1 MRQQIPDPPQN
12 EWQPHPQQDQLAR
25 STQYKRLPQEEPL
38 YKAFLMIA
46 GLVIVILVVYSVHLW
61 PQTAGDQS
69 TTTAQ
74 MPAQTEAEYKA
85 NTIYTT
91 VANLDKDGNADKG
104 EDVHFLSKILSFV
117 KDSDGNTAG
126 ANVSDPYSY
135 SISVIQVL
143 FTPGTDITRL
153 NGGDTLEVWGNNEG
167 VFSGTNAFGVTIQ
180 EVAIA
185 ARYMFDQTTN
195 YQVDA

>member
-1 MRQQIPDPPQN
+1 MSQQMPNQPQS
-12 EWQPHPQQDQLAR
+12 EWQPYSQQDQSAR
-25 STQYKRLPQEEPL
+25 PTQYKRLSHEEPL
-38 YKAFLMIA
+38 YKAFLIIA
-46 GLVIVILVVYSVHLW
+46 GLMIVILVIYSIHLW
-61 PQTAGDQS
+61 PQSSGDQS

-74 MPAQTEAEYKA
+74 MSAQTESEYKA
-85 NTIYTT
+85 NTIDIT
-91 VANLDKDGNADKG
+91 VANLDKEGNADKG

-135 SISVIQVL
+135 SFSIIQVL
-143 FTPGTDITRL
+143 FTSGTDITQL
-153 NGGDTLEVWGNNEG
+153 NEGDTLEVWGNEQG
-167 VFSGTNAFGVTIQ
+167 VYSGTNAFGVTIQ

-185 ARYMFDQTTN
+185 AHYIFDQTTN